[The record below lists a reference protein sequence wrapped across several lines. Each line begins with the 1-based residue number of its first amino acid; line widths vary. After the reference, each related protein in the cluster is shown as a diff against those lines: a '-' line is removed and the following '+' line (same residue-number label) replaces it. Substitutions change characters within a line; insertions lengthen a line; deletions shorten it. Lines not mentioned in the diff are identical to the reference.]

1 MANIILEMQN
11 EEMDEAIAHFEDS
24 LKSVRTGMANANM
37 LDHVLVDYYG
47 SPTPVKQLAGISVQE
62 GRTIVIKPYDSS
74 SLKDIEKAC
83 NKADLGITP
92 QNDGTVIRLTVPQLT
107 GDTRKEMCKK
117 VGKMA
122 EEAKVR
128 IRNIRRDSNDE
139 VKKDKELPEDMQK
152 DLLDKIQKQ
161 TDEYIKKID
170 KIADA
175 KEKEVMKV

>member
-1 MANIILEMQN
+1 MANIILEMQK

-107 GDTRKEMCKK
+107 GDTRKEMTKK
-117 VGKMA
+117 VGKIA
-122 EEAKVR
+122 EEVKVQ
-128 IRNIRRDSNDE
+128 IRNIRRDANNAIKKDETMDEDVQKDAENEIQKLTDSFVKQVEEIAKKKNDE
-139 VKKDKELPEDMQK
+139 VL
-152 DLLDKIQKQ
+152 
-161 TDEYIKKID
+161 
-170 KIADA
+170 
-175 KEKEVMKV
+175 KV

>member
-1 MANIILEMQN
+1 
-11 EEMDEAIAHFEDS
+11 
-24 LKSVRTGMANANM
+24 
-37 LDHVLVDYYG
+37 
-47 SPTPVKQLAGISVQE
+47 
-62 GRTIVIKPYDSS
+62 
-74 SLKDIEKAC
+74 
-83 NKADLGITP
+83 
-92 QNDGTVIRLTVPQLT
+92 
-107 GDTRKEMCKK
+107 
-117 VGKMA
+117 MA

>member
-1 MANIILEMQN
+1 
-11 EEMDEAIAHFEDS
+11 
-24 LKSVRTGMANANM
+24 
-37 LDHVLVDYYG
+37 
-47 SPTPVKQLAGISVQE
+47 
-62 GRTIVIKPYDSS
+62 
-74 SLKDIEKAC
+74 
-83 NKADLGITP
+83 
-92 QNDGTVIRLTVPQLT
+92 
-107 GDTRKEMCKK
+107 MCKK